1 MGSHASRT
9 FRLSKNVYARLGALA
24 DARAM
29 QSGEKV
35 TRTRQLIAM
44 CEDEEV
50 RLLSDDKFPED
61 EYQRLYD
68 ARLKEL
74 EEKDNE

>member
-9 FRLSKNVYARLGALA
+9 FRLSNEDYARIGALA
-24 DARAM
+24 DARA
-29 QSGEKV
+29 QQTGEKV

-44 CEDEEV
+44 CEDEEA
-50 RLLSDDKFPED
+50 RLLYKERFSHD
-61 EYQRLYD
+61 EYQRLIE

-74 EEKDNE
+74 GGK

>member
-9 FRLSKNVYARLGALA
+9 FRLSNEDYARIGALA
-24 DARAM
+24 DAMA
-29 QSGEKV
+29 QQKGESI

-44 CEDEEV
+44 CEDAEA
-50 RLLSDDKFPED
+50 RLLYMDKFPQA
-61 EYQRLYD
+61 EYDRLYN

-74 EEKDNE
+74 EG